1 MRNLPHIELSVQ
13 KPINKFTYDDIT
25 NALFYNL
32 QPTFIIRPFLDLP
45 HIILRNIT
53 IPTKLYLFHRPK
65 TISKTLKKAFSN
77 KIAFSKVLEIS
88 PWMMGRIVN
97 KYKEGVEEWTDYV
110 IDNLREY
117 CITFESRLRWGSL
130 KVGANSEFYSK
141 KFTVEKSLW
150 VYLCQLK
157 DIEEGNDFT
166 LKVRDSLLP
175 WFNYEL
181 WQKVEKKKQTTR
193 VNIGYEEIKNK
204 IINNSFTNED
214 DLDII
219 S

>member
-1 MRNLPHIELSVQ
+1 MRNLPHIEPSVQ
-13 KPINKFTYDDIT
+13 KPINKFTYGDIT

-45 HIILRNIT
+45 HILLRNTT
-53 IPTKLYLFHRPK
+53 IPTKLYLFHQPK

-77 KIAFSKVLEIS
+77 KEAFHKVLEIS

-97 KYKEGVEEWTDYV
+97 KYKEGVEGWTDYV

-117 CITFESRLRWGSL
+117 CTTFESRLRWGSL
-130 KVGANSEFYSK
+130 KVGANSEFYSN

-157 DIEEGNDFT
+157 DIEEENDFT

-181 WQKVEKKKQTTR
+181 WQKVEKKKQSTR
-193 VNIGYEEIKNK
+193 VNTGYEEIKSK
-204 IINNSFTNED
+204 IINNSFTNEE